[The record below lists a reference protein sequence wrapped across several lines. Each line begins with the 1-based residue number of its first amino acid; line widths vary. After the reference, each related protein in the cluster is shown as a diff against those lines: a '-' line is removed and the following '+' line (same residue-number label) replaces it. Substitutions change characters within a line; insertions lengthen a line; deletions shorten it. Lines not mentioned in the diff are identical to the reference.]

1 MRGSAMAA
9 AQYGLETLLSV
20 VRQDSRLTES
30 VHLSLSTFSHAVVE
44 VFPLTTAGAVDI
56 PDMSPPRSGPSLLGA
71 ALASLMAQ
79 IKADRQPEDLPP
91 VVLVLGDGAV
101 GDLLAFRHQAER
113 LKSLPC
119 SEIMYCNSGALPFSS
134 PVRLLSDRLLQLD
147 TADAASF
154 LPLFRT
160 VLPPPPAPAPPP
172 EEEPV
177 NERSDLPADPSEDQP
192 SSPASDDDRPGGSL
206 PPPPPE
212 IQIVL

>member
-44 VFPLTTAGAVDI
+44 VFPLTPAAAVEI

-79 IKADRQPEDLPP
+79 IKAERQPEDLPP

-119 SEIMYCNSGALPFSS
+119 SEIMYCNSGVLPFSS

-154 LPLFRT
+154 LPLFRA
-160 VLPPPPAPAPPP
+160 VLPPPPAPAPTPD
-172 EEEPV
+172 EEPY
-177 NERSDLPADPSEDQP
+177 ELPSDLAEDQP
-192 SSPASDDDRPGGSL
+192 SEPSSDNDMPGGSL
-206 PPPPPE
+206 PPPPPD
-212 IQIVL
+212 IQILL